1 MNKKIEIRSIAEV
14 PVAGEGRTISGYA
27 IVFGVESRVLWD
39 WDGEFVEIIERGAVD
54 ETLINSSDVKALFNH
69 DKSYLLARSVNGEGT
84 LRLSLDDHGL
94 RFEFEAPET
103 TAGNDVLELVR
114 RGDLRG
120 CSFAFTA
127 AAEDIEYSKNGEER
141 LRRVKRINGLYDV
154 SVVVDPAY
162 TQTSVDARSFE
173 SQEDPKPAEE
183 GEKREGRSLDEVK
196 RVLGTL
202 V

>member
-1 MNKKIEIRSIAEV
+1 MDKKIEIRSIAEV

-173 SQEDPKPAEE
+173 PQEDPKPAEE

-196 RVLGTL
+196 RVLKTL